1 MAKRKRAE
9 AEEQQQQQRK
19 TRRAVSA
26 DVDADDAVSAAG
38 SALETSSQAGVAPA
52 QAPIDTG
59 KLASKLHHH
68 IRVLRAT
75 AKRARTFETQR
86 TVKKLKSAKDD
97 EERAELERELGI
109 LKTVDTAAVAAKA
122 LLAKCAKSRLLP
134 KHASADK
141 EEDPEAFPLLAAL
154 RSEGSLLPQ
163 WSAALQDKTSVQP
176 QDQVEAKVH
185 ARLASSKLLAEE
197 VGGVVTELQ
206 HFIKP
211 EAKTS
216 ASAKGKE
223 RVQDD
228 EQLSSSAKAKS
239 KADKTVAEG
248 AEAAIKKKAR
258 KDQLAPSQPKVK
270 ANSTVGRSAED
281 QDEPEKSASAVDVD
295 GAAGE
300 VDFDSDGEEGDI
312 GSDINS
318 DIYDDEDGNSEADD
332 DDDAPNLPAL
342 ASGFVTRGLSF
353 RDRGSDSEY
362 SGGSDEEGDFDM
374 DIDENAE
381 ESAVVGADGKKKS
394 AGKDEKRKNRPGQR
408 ARQALWEKKYG
419 RNARHIAILKREPR
433 NKRPEDEPGRFRRG
447 DKERGATARPNAP
460 PPGGAA
466 PLKRDQGWGSARG
479 QALAPQPRS
488 SVVRVRRPPGGTS
501 DAGLRSVPPQTTAAV
516 GPKLGSGPP
525 TTVGTKQPSE
535 PAAPH
540 PSWLAKQ
547 KQKEQL
553 SQAFSQKP
561 AGKKVVFD

>member
-141 EEDPEAFPLLAAL
+141 EEDSEAFPLLAAL

-223 RVQDD
+223 RAQDD

-300 VDFDSDGEEGDI
+300 VDFDSDGEEEDI

-466 PLKRDQGWGSARG
+466 PLKRDQGWASARG

-501 DAGLRSVPPQTTAAV
+501 DGAFRSVPPQTRAAA
-516 GPKLGSGPP
+516 GPKAGSGPS